1 MGTNQ
6 KRAWREI
13 CRKRSDFW
21 WRAVVTGNARCRTPG
36 PWNGRR
42 KDNIGN
48 IFKIGLSI
56 SESVP
61 SESLAATIAVAVI
74 GGNSPSPTFFPMS
87 RALSYVKGG

>member
-1 MGTNQ
+1 ML
-6 KRAWREI
+6 
-13 CRKRSDFW
+13 
-21 WRAVVTGNARCRTPG
+21 G

-42 KDNIGN
+42 KDNIGD

-87 RALSYVKGG
+87 GALSYVKGGR